1 MPSDNPLT
9 RDLVPHLARTG
20 EYVPKEGD
28 FLTLYLPGEMV
39 RAKVLR
45 ASSGDSCIAQIESVP
60 MARGHTYK
68 KDDILPARRAKDPF
82 LGSEKWEVVAERE
95 LQLAENV
102 ARFEQAELE
111 RIQRETA
118 EKKEREAAAARA
130 AEEF

>member
-68 KDDILPARRAKDPF
+68 REDIVPVRRAIDKF
-82 LGSEKWEVVAERE
+82 LGHERWEIVAERE

-102 ARFEQAELE
+102 AKFEQAELE
-111 RIQRETA
+111 RVQREVA
-118 EKKEREAAAARA
+118 EKR
-130 AEEF
+130 